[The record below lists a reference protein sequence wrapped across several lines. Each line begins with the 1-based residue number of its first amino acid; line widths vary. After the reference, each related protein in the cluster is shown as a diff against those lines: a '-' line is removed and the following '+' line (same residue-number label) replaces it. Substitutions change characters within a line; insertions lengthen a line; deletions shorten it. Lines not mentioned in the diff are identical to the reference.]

1 MIGLF
6 GYYEGFAITCT
17 QLEQFLRLVLSLNV
31 FILIMSVK
39 MQKTFTLSNSQEL
52 IAIIIT
58 GFL

>member
-6 GYYEGFAITCT
+6 GYYKGFAIACT

-52 IAIIIT
+52 IAIVIT
-58 GFL
+58 GFP